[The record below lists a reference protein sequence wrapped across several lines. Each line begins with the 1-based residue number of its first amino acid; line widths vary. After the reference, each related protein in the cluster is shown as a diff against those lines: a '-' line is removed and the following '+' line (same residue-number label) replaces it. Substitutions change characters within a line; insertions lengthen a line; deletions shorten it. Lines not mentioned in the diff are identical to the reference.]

1 MRPARTAMAGNG
13 QIRLRGSRFRGLLRA
28 GPITAMPKQFKVRAA
43 TGEDAGAIA
52 VLSAELGYPAEM
64 ETVRGRLRRILS
76 RDDQRVVV
84 AELPGGRICGWLQAH
99 CSEAVE
105 SGLRVEIV
113 GLIVSDAMRRRGV
126 GRSLVAQAETWAAE
140 ISAETVVA
148 RSNAN
153 RVESHAFYP
162 ALGYLPSKT
171 QVVYRRQAGI

>member
-1 MRPARTAMAGNG
+1 MP
-13 QIRLRGSRFRGLLRA
+13 RG
-28 GPITAMPKQFKVRAA
+28 FKVRAA
-43 TGEDAGAIA
+43 TVKDAGPIA
-52 VLSAELGYPAEM
+52 VLSGELGYAAEAG
-64 ETVRGRLRRILS
+64 TVSERLRRILS

-99 CSEAVE
+99 FSEVLE
-105 SGLRVEIV
+105 SGSRVEIV

-126 GRSLVAQAETWAAE
+126 GRSLVSQAETWAAE

-148 RSNAN
+148 RSNAK

-171 QVVYRRQAGI
+171 QVVYRRRAGV